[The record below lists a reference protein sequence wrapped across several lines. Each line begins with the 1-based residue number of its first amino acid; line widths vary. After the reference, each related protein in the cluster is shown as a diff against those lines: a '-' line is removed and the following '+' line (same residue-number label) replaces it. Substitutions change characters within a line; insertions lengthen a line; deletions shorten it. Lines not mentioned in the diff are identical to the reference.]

1 MTRTARIVSLCLG
14 AWVTACSSSG
24 VKGDESAELTSDTDE
39 SSATDASSDGGDGDS
54 GDGDGDGA
62 SGDGDGDGD
71 GEAMGTAMGTPRRS
85 RFSMR
90 PMSKGAFELV
100 LA

>member
-39 SSATDASSDGGDGDS
+39 SSATDASSDGGDGGGRAYGS
-54 GDGDGDGA
+54 GGGGRGDTAVMVARGLA
-62 SGDGDGDGD
+62 AVRAPLRSGRLRRV
-71 GEAMGTAMGTPRRS
+71 PR
-85 RFSMR
+85 
-90 PMSKGAFELV
+90 A
-100 LA
+100 